1 MDKDSSTHNILSLS
15 FPVMLNNKEQQK
27 TIQTKK
33 VGLLLY
39 CCNLQKPGKPGNDE
53 NNCLYVLKDI
63 NSDRQVTVD
72 LTTLD
77 WSPLRKEQVET

>member
-1 MDKDSSTHNILSLS
+1 MLELYYVGNQQGSKEYCVIIDK
-15 FPVMLNNKEQQK
+15 
-27 TIQTKK
+27 
-33 VGLLLY
+33 
-39 CCNLQKPGKPGNDE
+39 KPGNDE

-77 WSPLRKEQVET
+77 WSPLRKEKVET